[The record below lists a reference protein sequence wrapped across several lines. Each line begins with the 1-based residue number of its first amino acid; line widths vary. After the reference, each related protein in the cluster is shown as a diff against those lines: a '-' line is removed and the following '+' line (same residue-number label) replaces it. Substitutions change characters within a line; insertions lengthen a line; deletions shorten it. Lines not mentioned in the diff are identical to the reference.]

1 MRRAARRLEALG
13 LLLAAAGF
21 AHGAMAAPADNGPTA
36 AQEAASA
43 LVRGNLELAITNY
56 TEALK
61 DPGLSSDKRGAVL
74 NDRAVAYARSGQTRL
89 ALEDFNRSVQLFPE
103 NPSAYNNRGNLLLA
117 LGLPKEALRDFD
129 RAILLSP
136 GYGAAYS
143 NRAGA
148 FDKLGQ
154 SAEAIRDYSRAIELM
169 PGTAVPIAGR
179 GRVLLA
185 LGKPHAAIRDFSR
198 AVTADARFAN
208 GYRGRAL
215 AKLRIG
221 RYDDA
226 IEDLSRAAAFDNGN
240 AELYL
245 LRGQAYLSA
254 SNFASA
260 IKDFSRAIELD
271 AKSVAGYA
279 GRGLSNG
286 YVQAFDEAF
295 ADLNRAIEIDPRN
308 ATAFAYRAIVY
319 NEAGQTDVGL
329 KDVETALKLDPNK
342 AEAYWARGA
351 IAEAQGRSGDALV
364 DYRRAVAGD
373 PTLAFAAAALKR
385 NGGELPDATD
395 VPVDGASIPG
405 WGVVMQGGTF
415 YAINTGEPGLRVP
428 LESPGSGQPKLISWE
443 VKKPPLSGIGVLR
456 FTGGAIETSAGSEE
470 MELTAIVDINGHTV
484 IAVEPDK
491 LGKKTATWTW
501 DDTKVTIASVD
512 GVTDEFSLRGAGSMD
527 DRLRRSRTA
536 DGRAGMDDGILPLGD
551 RPKTVD
557 RAPRPSGG
565 WHKPK
570 SIFDLLFG
578 N

>member
-1 MRRAARRLEALG
+1 MRRWVIRLQAVVLI
-13 LLLAAAGF
+13 LAAVVPDSVW
-21 AHGAMAAPADNGPTA
+21 AAPADTGPTP

-43 LVRGNLELAITNY
+43 LMRGNLDLAITNY

-61 DPGLSSDKRGAVL
+61 DPGLSTDRRGSVL
-74 NDRAVAYARSGQTRL
+74 NDRAVSYARSGQTRL

-103 NPSAYNNRGNLLLA
+103 NPAAYNNRGNLLLA
-117 LGLPKEALRDFD
+117 LGLTKEALRDFD

-136 GYGAAYS
+136 GYAAAYS

-148 FDKLGQ
+148 LDKLGR
-154 SAEAIRDYSRAIELM
+154 SEEAIRDYSRAIELM

-221 RYDDA
+221 RYDEA

-254 SNFASA
+254 SNFASS
-260 IKDFSRAIELD
+260 IKDFSRVIELD
-271 AKSVAGYA
+271 PKSAAGYA
-279 GRGLSNG
+279 GRGLNNG
-286 YVQAFDEAF
+286 YVQAFEEAF

-308 ATAFAYRAIVY
+308 ATVFAYRAIVY
-319 NEAGQTDVGL
+319 NEAGQADVGL

-385 NGGELPDATD
+385 NGGELPDASD
-395 VPVDGASIPG
+395 VPVEGASIPG
-405 WGVVMQGGTF
+405 WSVVTQGGTF
-415 YAINTGEPGLRVP
+415 YAVNTGEPGLRVP
-428 LESPGSGQPKLISWE
+428 LESPGSGQPKLVSWE
-443 VKKPPLSGIGVLR
+443 VKKPPLSGIGLLR
-456 FTGGAIETSAGSEE
+456 FNGGTMETSSGSEDVV
-470 MELTAIVDINGHTV
+470 LTAIVDINGHAV
-484 IAVEPDK
+484 IAVEPDR

-501 DDTKVTIASVD
+501 DETRVTVASVD
-512 GVTDEFSLRGAGSMD
+512 GVTDEFSLRAAQPQD
-527 DRLRRSRTA
+527 DRSRRLRTA
-536 DGRAGMDDGILPLGD
+536 DEGTLPPAD
-551 RPKTVD
+551 RPRSD
-557 RAPRPSGG
+557 RPTRSGGG